1 MCKAVCQC
9 PYSGLSHFY
18 TLPIW
23 TKFKVDGLCQCPWS
37 GLSHFYTTS
46 AQGNVWLNNCVN
58 ALGRAYP
65 ISTVS
70 LPKPFKINGFRVRFQ
85 GVIVRKFWQ
94 FGFFEQKRAC
104 LQFVHI
110 YAYFYSTTHPAKT
123 QAKFQNVLTCHCD
136 SAVRPNSSEKNP
148 PDDRKRLPANHIFT
162 GSPCGMRDLNPHALR
177 HKNLNLACL
186 PIPSIP
192 HAML

>member
-1 MCKAVCQC
+1 MPLLGLIPFLQTCFTVVTRHLHHFPTVSTSWLCQC

-18 TLPIW
+18 APKISFW
-23 TKFKVDGLCQCPWS
+23 KDRQD
-37 GLSHFYTTS
+37 
-46 AQGNVWLNNCVN
+46 CVN
-58 ALGRAYP
+58 ALTRAYP

-110 YAYFYSTTHPAKT
+110 YACFYFTTHPAKT

-177 HKNLNLACL
+177 QDRK
-186 PIPSIP
+186 SVV
-192 HAML
+192 

>member
-1 MCKAVCQC
+1 MPTPCVNALNRA
-9 PYSGLSHFY
+9 Y
-18 TLPIW
+18 PIS
-23 TKFKVDGLCQCPWS
+23 TLCQYERSSRWM
-37 GLSHFYTTS
+37 
-46 AQGNVWLNNCVN
+46 VCVN

-110 YAYFYSTTHPAKT
+110 YACFYSTTHPAKT

-192 HAML
+192 LTFLSYHLSSQKSIIGKIYSSIPGAA